1 MAREI
6 EFGTNVK
13 SVKKDVNYIGREFST
28 IRANLI
34 EFAKQYFPTAYN
46 DFNEAS
52 PGMMFIEMAAYVG
65 DVLNFYIDNQFRE
78 ALLHSAEEKKNVF
91 KIVQSMG
98 YKPTLSKPSTTI
110 AEISVEVPAEEI
122 DSDTYRPDLRY
133 APVVNAPTL
142 FTAQVTDTQ
151 FRLLD
156 DINFKVSSSLDPR
169 FSEVSQTD
177 DDVPTHYKLT
187 KLGVL
192 QSGEIFEEDFT
203 FGNSIKFN
211 KIILAKNN
219 VVEITSCIDDDGN
232 RWYEVP
238 YLAQDTVYA
247 DIENTSV
254 TSPDLSQ
261 YSTETPYL
269 LKLIKTARR
278 FTTYIR
284 SDGRTEV
291 RFGSGISS
299 NADEEMVPNPDNV
312 GSSLGTG
319 ISKLDA
325 SFDPSN
331 FLNTKTF
338 GQSPGNITLTFKYT
352 HGGSLEDN
360 VLSNQITEVE
370 SSTIVLSSDGLDT
383 AKVSDVKDSLT
394 VTNPEPATGGASS
407 QDIDEIK
414 LSSMAYMATQNR
426 AVTMQDYITRVY
438 SLPQKYGN
446 IAKAYIVQDEQLD
459 QAAGGEDGDKP
470 DLKEISNPL
479 ALNLYVLGYDYKRN
493 FVQLNEATKTNLK
506 IYLSQYRVV
515 TDAINIKDAFIIN
528 VKIKFAII
536 TQRGNNKNEVLMRC
550 IDKVKK
556 HFDVKKWQINQ
567 PIILSDIAYQIS
579 LCKGV
584 ASVVPPTE
592 DNPEK
597 SLILIENKYEKDDG
611 YSGNVYDLDAATKE
625 GVIYPSLDP
634 CIFEVKFPDIDIE
647 GKVVGDI

>member
-13 SVKKDVNYIGREFST
+13 GVKKDINYLGRDFAN
-28 IRANLI
+28 IRSNLI
-34 EFAKQYFPTAYN
+34 EFAKQYFPNAYN

-65 DVLNFYIDNQFRE
+65 DILNFYIDNQYRE
-78 ALLHSAEEKKNVF
+78 SLLHSAEEKKNIF

-98 YKPTLSKPSTTI
+98 YVPKLSSPSTVL
-110 AEISVEVPAEEI
+110 ADISVEVPAETI
-122 DSDTYRPDLRY
+122 DDDNYTADIDY
-133 APVVNAPTL
+133 APVISANSTFIAST
-142 FTAQVTDTQ
+142 TDTK
-151 FRLLD
+151 FRLMD
-156 DINFKVSSSLDPR
+156 DVNFKTSSSFDPR
-169 FSEVSQTD
+169 SSIVSQTED
-177 DDVPTHYKLT
+177 DIPTHYKIT
-187 KLGVL
+187 KQALL
-192 QSGEIFEEDFT
+192 QSGESFTENFT
-203 FGNSIKFN
+203 FENAKKFD
-211 KIILAKNN
+211 KIILSQLN

-232 RWYEVP
+232 KWYHVP
-238 YLAQDTVYA
+238 YLAQDTVFE
-247 DIENTSV
+247 DIENTPV
-254 TSPDLSQ
+254 DTPDMSQ
-261 YSTETPYL
+261 YKDETPYL
-269 LKLIKTARR
+269 MKLIKTARR
-278 FTTYIR
+278 FTTYVR

-291 RFGSGISS
+291 RFGAGISS
-299 NADEEMVPNPDNV
+299 NADEEMIPNPDNV

-338 GQSPGNITLTFKYT
+338 GQAPSNITLTFKYT
-352 HGGSLEDN
+352 YGGSLADN
-360 VLSNQITEVE
+360 ILSGQLDSVD
-370 SSTIVLSSDGLDT
+370 SSNVVLSSEGLDSS
-383 AKVSDVKDSLT
+383 KVSDVKDS
-394 VTNPEPATGGASS
+394 VTITNELPATGGSS
-407 QDIDEIK
+407 GQNIDEIK
-414 LSSMAYMATQNR
+414 LSAMANMATQKR
-426 AVTMQDYITRVY
+426 AVTLQDYVTRVY

-446 IAKAYIVQDEQLD
+446 IAKAHIVQDEQLD
-459 QAAGGEDGDKP
+459 QVAGGEEGDKP
-470 DLKEISNPL
+470 DYKELSNPL

-493 FVQLNEATKTNLK
+493 FVKLNEATKTNLK
-506 IYLSQYRVV
+506 IYLSQYRLV

-528 VKIKFAII
+528 FSVKFAII

-584 ASVVPPTE
+584 ASVVPPVE

-597 SLILIENKYEKDDG
+597 SLVLIENKYDLDAG

-625 GVIYPSLDP
+625 GIVYPSLDP
-634 CIFEVKFPDIDIE
+634 CIFEIKFPNLDIE